1 MIVIRAIDPG
11 AAVRE
16 ASRVA
21 VQSDVLVNPVAG
33 RDDAV
38 SAPSVS
44 AVPAWRSRLGSVLW
58 PVIPFLLFCFVLEI
72 VPVAILIRDSF
83 RELGNG
89 AFTLRNYGA
98 IAEPLYWHSLRN
110 SILLSAGT
118 ALIGAVWGALA
129 CAAIVREGGRVQ
141 RWLMGMIATTSNF
154 SGIPLALAFIALL
167 GASGLVTLLARNLFG
182 IRLYP
187 QHFSLYSWTGLTLV
201 YTYFQIPLM
210 VLLFLPAISR
220 LKPQWQEASAMLG
233 APSWVY
239 WRRVGLPV
247 MAAPFL
253 AALALLFASALG
265 AYATAWGLSG
275 GKLSLFTIQIAFE
288 VNGDVS
294 FDPGKASAM
303 SLTLA
308 AIMALSILAAQLLA
322 RRSQRW
328 LS

>member
-1 MIVIRAIDPG
+1 
-11 AAVRE
+11 
-16 ASRVA
+16 VA
-21 VQSDVLVNPVAG
+21 LQSDALANPAAGMDGARSASSVA
-33 RDDAV
+33 AL
-38 SAPSVS
+38 
-44 AVPAWRSRLGSVLW
+44 PAWRARLGSVLW
-58 PVIPFLLFCFVLEI
+58 PVIPFLVFCFVLEL
-72 VPVAILIRDSF
+72 VPLTILIRDSL

-89 AFTLRNYGA
+89 AWTLRNYGA
-98 IAEPLYWHSLRN
+98 ITEPLYWHSLRN
-110 SILLSAGT
+110 SVLLSAGT

-129 CAAIVREGGRVQ
+129 AAAIVREHGRVQ
-141 RWLMGMIATTSNF
+141 RWLVGIIATTSNF

-167 GASGLVTLLARNLFG
+167 GASGLITLIARNIFG

-187 QHFSLYSWTGLTLV
+187 TQFSLYSWTGLTLV

-210 VLLFLPAISR
+210 VLLFTPAISR

-239 WRRVGLPV
+239 WWRVGLPV

-294 FDPGKASAM
+294 YDPGKASAM

-308 AIMALSILAAQLLA
+308 AIMAVSILAAHLLA

-328 LS
+328 LA

>member
-1 MIVIRAIDPG
+1 
-11 AAVRE
+11 
-16 ASRVA
+16 VA
-21 VQSDVLVNPVAG
+21 TQSELLANPMAETVDTKPVSSVL
-33 RDDAV
+33 
-38 SAPSVS
+38 SL
-44 AVPAWRSRLGSVLW
+44 PAWRVRMGSVLW
-58 PVIPFLLFCFVLEI
+58 PVIPFLIFCFVLEI
-72 VPVAILIRDSF
+72 VPLTILVRDSF

-89 AFTLRNYGA
+89 AFTLRNYA
-98 IAEPLYWHSLRN
+98 AVAEPLYWHSLRN

-118 ALIGAVWGALA
+118 ALIGAIWGALA
-129 CAAIVREGGRVQ
+129 AAAIVRESGRGQ
-141 RWLMGMIATTSNF
+141 RWLMGLIATTSNF

-167 GASGLVTLLARNLFG
+167 GASGLITLLARNLFG

-187 QHFSLYSWTGLTLV
+187 QQFSLYSWTGLTLV

-210 VLLFLPAISR
+210 VLLFLPAVSR

-239 WRRVGLPV
+239 WWRVGLPV

-328 LS
+328 LA

>member
-1 MIVIRAIDPG
+1 MGP
-11 AAVRE
+11 
-16 ASRVA
+16 
-21 VQSDVLVNPVAG
+21 
-33 RDDAV
+33 
-38 SAPSVS
+38 
-44 AVPAWRSRLGSVLW
+44 VLW
-58 PVIPFLLFCFVLEI
+58 PVIPFLIFCVVLEL
-72 VPVAILIRDSF
+72 VPMTILVRDSL

-89 AFTLRNYGA
+89 AFTLRNYAA
-98 IAEPLYWHSLRN
+98 ITEPLYWHSLRN
-110 SILLSAGT
+110 SILLSFGT

-129 CAAIVREGGRVQ
+129 AAAIVRSSGRIQ
-141 RWLMGMIATTSNF
+141 RWLMGLVATTSNF

-167 GASGLVTLLARNLFG
+167 GASGLITILARNLLG

-187 QHFSLYSWTGLTLV
+187 TRFSLYSWAGLTMV

-210 VLLFLPAISR
+210 ILLFIPAIAR
-220 LKPQWQEASAMLG
+220 LKPQWQEAAAMLG

-328 LS
+328 LA